1 MVTHEA
7 EMAAFARQV
16 VHFLDG
22 RVDDGP
28 SAGAG

>member
-7 EMAAFARQV
+7 EMAAFAREV

-22 RVDDGP
+22 HVDSGET
-28 SAGAG
+28 G